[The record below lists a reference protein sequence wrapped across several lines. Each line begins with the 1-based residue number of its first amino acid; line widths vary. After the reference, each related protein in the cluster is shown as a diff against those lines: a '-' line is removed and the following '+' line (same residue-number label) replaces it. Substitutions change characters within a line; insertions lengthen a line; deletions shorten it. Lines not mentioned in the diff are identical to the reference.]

1 MVGAHLGNFDVLRT
15 IARDADIPVNVL
27 MYTAN
32 AEQINSAFE
41 ALDPTSRVRILDV
54 TPGSVASADITLN
67 IRRRIAE
74 GEFVASMGDRFSPED
89 GSREVEVDFLGE
101 RARFPAGLFRL
112 AMVLRSPV
120 LLTVALRT
128 APGHYEIFFETL
140 SAGSPEIDR
149 SQQQKVIDE
158 QVQHF
163 ATRLEHYCRRAP
175 YQWFNFYDFWHRDE
189 R

>member
-1 MVGAHLGNFDVLRT
+1 MVGAHIGNFDVLRV

-32 AEQINSAFE
+32 AAQINSAFE

-74 GEFVASMGDRFSPED
+74 GEFVATMGDRFSPGD
-89 GSREVEVDFLGE
+89 GSQEVEVDFLGE
-101 RARFPAGLFRL
+101 RARFPKGVFRL
-112 AMVLRSPV
+112 AMILRAPI

-128 APGHYEIFFETL
+128 GLGHYEIFFETL
-140 SAGSPEIDR
+140 SDGSPEVDR
-149 SQQQKVIDE
+149 SKRREVLEE
-158 QVQHF
+158 QIQHF
-163 ATRLEHYCRRAP
+163 STRLEHYCRRAP
-175 YQWFNFYDFWHRDE
+175 YQWFNFYDFWQRGD